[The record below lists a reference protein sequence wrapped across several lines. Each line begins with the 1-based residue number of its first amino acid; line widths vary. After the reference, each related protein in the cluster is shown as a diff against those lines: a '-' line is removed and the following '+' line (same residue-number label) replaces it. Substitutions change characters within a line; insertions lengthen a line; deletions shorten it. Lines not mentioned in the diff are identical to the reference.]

1 MGSIY
6 QSACGTRATFILPTT
21 AERCGSSICAQA
33 AITMIALQ
41 VYEMGGLVSAA
52 ATARVAARPPA
63 SNTLETAV
71 MLLVALKMLK
81 L

>member
-1 MGSIY
+1 M
-6 QSACGTRATFILPTT
+6 
-21 AERCGSSICAQA
+21 
-33 AITMIALQ
+33 Q